1 MVRLSA
7 LAFTAILSIGQAFIP
22 SPPSFQQRGI
32 TSITNTQ
39 PSSTQMSAA
48 PTMFIYWSIKTAIDT
63 IAYGLGASDEVKGTG
78 VWSAFELKRAPKDED
93 DDDDKKDD
101 E

>member
-78 VWSAFELKRAPKDED
+78 VWSAFELKREPKD
-93 DDDDKKDD
+93 DDDDKKD

>member
-7 LAFTAILSIGQAFIP
+7 LVFTAVLSIGQAFIP

-78 VWSAFELKRAPKDED
+78 VWSAFELKREKD
-93 DDDDKKDD
+93 DDDDKN
-101 E
+101 EE

>member
-39 PSSTQMSAA
+39 PSSSTQMSAA

-63 IAYGLGASDEVKGTG
+63 IAYGLGATDEVKGTG
-78 VWSAFELKRAPKDED
+78 VWSAFELKREP